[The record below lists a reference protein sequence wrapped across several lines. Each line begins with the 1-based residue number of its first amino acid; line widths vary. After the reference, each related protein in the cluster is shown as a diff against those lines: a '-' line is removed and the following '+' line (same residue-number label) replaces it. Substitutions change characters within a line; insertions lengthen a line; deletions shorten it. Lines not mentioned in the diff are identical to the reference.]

1 MVLFTND
8 TAPLSAGSDGCT
20 AVERARLLQQMGI
33 YVHVVAL
40 SAPTHPGWAFYKVR
54 ARMHSRLWPCGLL

>member
-1 MVLFTND
+1 LFTND
-8 TAPLSAGSDGCT
+8 TSPLSAGGDGST

-33 YVHVVAL
+33 FVHVVPL

-54 ARMHSRLWPCGLL
+54 AACTGRRYARMGLL